1 MLTTHRVQDCSTCYK
16 QCQVINF
23 CFHALIQMNGTWKK
37 VFSLC
42 ISILFVNPIP
52 HGYPKG
58 VFLSYLWIPTSL
70 QVNFN
75 IMLFYILLV
84 FVQFFYHLIYLF
96 GKVPSSIHRIFS
108 LQKMKK
114 RSKGNEIQM
123 EAIILYL
130 QGNFLFHLGL
140 LTSVKHYHKF
150 VLLSK

>member
-1 MLTTHRVQDCSTCYK
+1 
-16 QCQVINF
+16 
-23 CFHALIQMNGTWKK
+23 
-37 VFSLC
+37 
-42 ISILFVNPIP
+42 
-52 HGYPKG
+52 
-58 VFLSYLWIPTSL
+58 
-70 QVNFN
+70 
-75 IMLFYILLV
+75 MLFYILLV

-96 GKVPSSIHRIFS
+96 GKVPSSIPRIFS